1 MKTIRVLVLLLLTS
15 THSLIPVS
23 ADDPTNTPI
32 KPPTTASHV
41 NLPPAAPTS
50 TAAVVAAAGPIVASS
65 ETAAKVT
72 PTNAQVIPAL
82 TQVSTDKP
90 ATEKT
95 PEKNT
100 TTPVKPALPA
110 LTTVKAVTDLPNV
123 ETTTK
128 TQTNDSVQPRAH
140 PGNQPETTTPNNTA
154 KTPNNANKT
163 QDAGKTPEKQTPGK
177 GLATTVRAPPPTVPA
192 SQKPHT
198 DKGETTKQGPGS
210 QTGSD
215 EEAPAKSDKKLWWI
229 TLPALVV
236 AAASAIM
243 LKFKCKKVHDHTE
256 TIDTGT
262 ENASFQSRPEST
274 KDGVM
279 LLGVKS
285 SGGEENAAAR

>member
-177 GLATTVRAPPPTVPA
+177 APPPTVPA